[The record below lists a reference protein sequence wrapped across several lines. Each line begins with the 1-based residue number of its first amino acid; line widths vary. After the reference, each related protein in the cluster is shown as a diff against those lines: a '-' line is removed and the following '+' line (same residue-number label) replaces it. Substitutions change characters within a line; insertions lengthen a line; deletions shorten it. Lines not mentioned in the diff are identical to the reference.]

1 MLFATPPPKTRDAVS
16 HYILLFY
23 DPTTSTTTTT
33 TTMKTMETYRRGFGK
48 IKHTHTHKAA
58 QQQTFN
64 HIIYDF
70 HRFHHYIMLKSG
82 LYIFRVVFLDSKSS
96 FSSFRIIIISNHILF
111 PLSLFFSLS
120 SLFSIKLYIYLLL

>member
-1 MLFATPPPKTRDAVS
+1 MCDCCLLHHHQRLEML
-16 HYILLFY
+16 YLI
-23 DPTTSTTTTT
+23 
-33 TTMKTMETYRRGFGK
+33 TYYYFMIRQRRRRRRQWK
-48 IKHTHTHKAA
+48 RWRHTDEALAKENTHTHKAA

>member
-1 MLFATPPPKTRDAVS
+1 MCDCCLLHHYQRLEML
-16 HYILLFY
+16 YLI
-23 DPTTSTTTTT
+23 
-33 TTMKTMETYRRGFGK
+33 TYYYFMIRQHRRRRKRWRHTDEVGK
-48 IKHTHTHKAA
+48 KRNETHTHKAA

-82 LYIFRVVFLDSKSS
+82 LYIYIQSCFLRIQSLVLVVFVSLLLV
-96 FSSFRIIIISNHILF
+96 IIYYS
-111 PLSLFFSLS
+111 LSLFFSLS